1 MTQPTLPETIDAFVD
16 TLRRDGVT
24 DARVLDIMARVP
36 RENFVEPHFAARAYD
51 NLPLPIACAQT
62 ISQPSV
68 VGLMTQELELTT
80 RSKVL
85 EVGAG
90 SGYQTAILAGLSRRV
105 YALERHETLAQQATA
120 RLRALGIENVILSHG
135 DGSQGW
141 PLHAPFDRIMV
152 AAAAQDPPRALLDQ
166 LRVGGIMILPVGD
179 EGAVQQLIKVT
190 RTEGGFN
197 YDELIDVRFVPLLDG
212 FV

>member
-1 MTQPTLPETIDAFVD
+1 MKQTASPETIDAFVE
-16 TLRRDGVT
+16 TLRRDGVH
-24 DARVLDIMARVP
+24 DDRVLDVMARVP

-68 VGLMTQELELTT
+68 VGLMTQELDLTT

-105 YALERHETLAQQATA
+105 YALERHEALARQATA
-120 RLRALGIENVILSHG
+120 RLKALGIENVILNHG

-141 PLHAPFDRIMV
+141 PIHAPFDRIMV
-152 AAAAQDPPRALLDQ
+152 AAAAEDPPRALLDQ

-179 EGAVQQLIKVT
+179 EGDVQQLIKVV
-190 RTEGGFN
+190 RTEEG
-197 YDELIDVRFVPLLDG
+197 YDYKELIPVRFVPLLEG
-212 FV
+212 SA